1 MAGLWL
7 SGIIVFGGLGLA
19 LAVII
24 ALAVRESDYLPVWVP
39 HGHGVGAFQWLL
51 VDLLISF
58 VCLHGWQRLY
68 PFACVARFAI
78 AYICYLNFNQAVR
91 AEREASA
98 ARSVSSC
105 LEFDITRHS
114 LPA

>member
-39 HGHGVGAFQWLL
+39 HGHGVG
-51 VDLLISF
+51 